1 MIRRRPGEA
10 QEVDAQARVEQYTV
24 TRAPSGGRP
33 TGLPPARRPSP
44 DTPSADGAVKSLR
57 APVVTELIPV
67 DEERE
72 EPRFTATVP
81 ATATYPDGSEPI
93 DGYTVDLSRSG
104 TCLRM
109 PEPPRRGV
117 HVDIVIGNDD
127 ETSVL
132 WCQIVGHRRVSEGEG
147 WLWHLRVVAADAT
160 WLDFVGRLA
169 AGKNV
174 VTLPLASAG

>member
-1 MIRRRPGEA
+1 MIRRHPGDDG
-10 QEVDAQARVEQYTV
+10 EVDAQSRVEQYTV
-24 TRAPSGGRP
+24 TRPPSGGRP
-33 TGLPPARRPSP
+33 TGLPPAQRPTQAAP
-44 DTPSADGAVKSLR
+44 IVVDGVRSVR
-57 APVVTELIPV
+57 VPVVTELIPV

-72 EPRFTATVP
+72 EPRFSASVP

-93 DGYTVDLSRSG
+93 DGFTVDLSRSG

-127 ETSVL
+127 ELAVL
-132 WCQIVGHRRVSEGEG
+132 WCQIVGHRRADGDDG

-169 AGKNV
+169 AGKHATAV
-174 VTLPLASAG
+174 PLASAG